1 MKEYQYSIDMP
12 HSAQRVWALMNDYDK
27 WPEFAK
33 PMVTGVNVAK
43 QGDEKGNGLV
53 REVKYKLP
61 LGISGRSRETISDV
75 EPGVGYTYSDNN
87 ATIGTVGKLRLEK
100 LGPNSTRLHFEERIQ
115 LKWPLGLFEGRLQ
128 KFIAQLNRK
137 TMLNMSKWL
146 TEHPEY

>member
-27 WPEFAK
+27 WVEFAK

>member
-27 WPEFAK
+27 WVEFAK

-61 LGISGRSRETISDV
+61 LGLSGRSRETIYDV
-75 EPGVGYTYSDNN
+75 EPGIGYNYWNCWK
-87 ATIGTVGKLRLEK
+87 IE
-100 LGPNSTRLHFEERIQ
+100 TREA
-115 LKWPLGLFEGRLQ
+115 G
-128 KFIAQLNRK
+128 
-137 TMLNMSKWL
+137 SKQY
-146 TEHPEY
+146 EVAF